1 MIKDDVIYMP
11 VLLAAYYGLR
21 RSEAVGLSWSNIDFE
36 NGIIHV
42 SQKVIELTENGK
54 TELIIS
60 KDMKNESSR
69 RSLPLI
75 SDVKKILLEQKERQE
90 TYRKMF
96 RGDYNRKYLDM
107 VCVDP
112 MGNLIASVF
121 RYCLNGSAWK
131 RSASTTCAIPAH
143 PCSSPTTQA

>member
-1 MIKDDVIYMP
+1 MP

-21 RSEAVGLSWSNIDFE
+21 RSEAVGLPWSNIDFG
-36 NGIIHV
+36 NGVIHV
-42 SQKVIELTENGK
+42 SQEVIELTENGK

-60 KDMKNESSR
+60 KVMKNEFSR

-75 SDVKKILLEQKERQE
+75 SDVKKILLEQKEKQE
-90 TYRKMF
+90 TYRMMF

-112 MGNLIASVF
+112 MGNLIYPDRITERFPVLLEWF
-121 RYCLNGSAWK
+121 GMEK
-131 RSASTTCAIPAH
+131 SASMACAIPAR
-143 PCSSPTTQA
+143 PCLSPTTQA

>member
-1 MIKDDVIYMP
+1 MP
-11 VLLAAYYGLR
+11 VLLVAYYGLR

-54 TELIIS
+54 IELIIS
-60 KDMKNESSR
+60 KDMKNETSR

-96 RGDYNRKYLDM
+96 RGGL
-107 VCVDP
+107 
-112 MGNLIASVF
+112 
-121 RYCLNGSAWK
+121 
-131 RSASTTCAIPAH
+131 
-143 PCSSPTTQA
+143 